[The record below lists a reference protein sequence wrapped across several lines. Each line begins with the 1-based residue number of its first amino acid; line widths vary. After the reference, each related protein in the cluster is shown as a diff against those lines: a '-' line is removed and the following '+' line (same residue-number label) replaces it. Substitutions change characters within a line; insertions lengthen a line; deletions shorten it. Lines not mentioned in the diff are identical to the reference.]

1 MDTTIIQA
9 IINCFTSRS
18 LNDLNNP
25 ASNGMGNS
33 YFVSNGIQA
42 EYGSK
47 KAQQAVMYEQ
57 AKIQQSMQQLSTD
70 YLDRGYLVDET
81 QMGFQKRSDGYQ
93 NHAYH
98 SSSQDPLGSNTM
110 EAHNKYSDIN
120 GRPLR
125 RSASSASQLIAGLGG
140 LDVPADMYHQQIP
153 TGLSHGHGKIAC

>member
-1 MDTTIIQA
+1 M
-9 IINCFTSRS
+9 FSSHSRS

-25 ASNGMGNS
+25 ANNGMGNS
-33 YFVSNGIQA
+33 YFVSNGIKA

-70 YLDRGYLVDET
+70 YLDRGYIADET
-81 QMGFQKRSDGYQ
+81 PNGYQ
-93 NHAYH
+93 NHGYH
-98 SSSQDPLGSNTM
+98 SSSQDPLGNNTM
-110 EAHNKYSDIN
+110 DTHSKYSDMN

-140 LDVPADMYHQQIP
+140 LDGPSDMYHQQIP
-153 TGLSHGHGKIAC
+153 SGLSRGHGSSLNEILLL

>member
-1 MDTTIIQA
+1 M
-9 IINCFTSRS
+9 FSSHSRS

-70 YLDRGYLVDET
+70 YLDRGYIADET
-81 QMGFQKRSDGYQ
+81 PNGYQ
-93 NHAYH
+93 NHGYH
-98 SSSQDPLGSNTM
+98 SSSQDPLGTNTIDT
-110 EAHNKYSDIN
+110 HSKYSDMN

-140 LDVPADMYHQQIP
+140 LDGPSDMYHQQIP
-153 TGLSHGHGKIAC
+153 SGLSRGHGSNLIKELFLLKGTTYENCF